1 VTRQQYR
8 PGSRIGLTPEARRER
23 IVARLRA
30 AGVAVP
36 GSELAE
42 TLEVSRQVV
51 VGDVAVLRAEGRPI
65 VGTPRGYLLLEP
77 EPAGARVTAVLA
89 CRHDRRGTRP
99 ELLALVDLGLTVVDV
114 IVEHPLYGEL
124 RANLMLRTRE
134 DVDRFMERLRRERGE
149 LLSSLTGGLHLHT
162 VWAPDRAAL
171 EAARGSLRELG
182 VLV

>member
-1 VTRQQYR
+1 M
-8 PGSRIGLTPEARRER
+8 
-23 IVARLRA
+23 LRA
-30 AGVAVP
+30 AGAAVP

-42 TLEVSRQVV
+42 ALRVSRQVV

-99 ELLALVDLGLTVVDV
+99 ELTALVDHGVTVIDV

-134 DVDRFMERLRRERGE
+134 DVDRFMDRLRSERGE

-162 VWAPDRAAL
+162 VSAPDRPTL
-171 EAARGSLRELG
+171 EEARRSLRALG